1 MTRHSGIGSV
11 TPFLVG
17 AGLGVAAGLFLASKT
32 GKKLRS
38 DVARGVNDGVE
49 QFSVSGRKL
58 NQRLGK
64 VVAQAQGEIHEAV
77 EAGENAY
84 YQAKNS

>member
-1 MTRHSGIGSV
+1 MTRQGGIGTLV
-11 TPFLVG
+11 PFLAGV
-17 AGLGVAAGLFLASKT
+17 GLGVAAGLLLAPKS

-49 QFSVSGRKL
+49 QLSASGKKL
-58 NQRLGK
+58 NHRLGK
-64 VVAQAQGEIHEAV
+64 VVAQAQEQLHEAV

-84 YQAKNS
+84 NVAKNS

>member
-1 MTRHSGIGSV
+1 MMRHNRV
-11 TPFLVG
+11 ELAMPFLVG
-17 AGLGVAAGLFLASKT
+17 AGLGVAAGLLLAPKS

-49 QFSVSGRKL
+49 QFSVSGKKL

-64 VVAQAQGEIHEAV
+64 VVAQAQEQIHEAV

-84 YQAKNS
+84 HEAANA